1 MKNMKKF
8 LALALAAGMTFSQL
22 MSVSAAEET
31 EAATTEA
38 AAAETTEKSADT
50 LVYGTDGMD
59 GKFSPFFY
67 TAVPDED
74 VVKVMFEPLLGTD
87 REGAVVLKGIEGETR
102 PYNGTDYTYNGMA
115 DCEVVENE
123 DGTVEYK
130 LTMRDDLKW
139 SDGEPITIDDVI
151 FSYYVF
157 CDPTYDGNASI
168 FALPIEGLD
177 EYRSGMETMFNL
189 LVAAG
194 EENTDFSNWD
204 EETQTAFWADLK
216 QAGEAFAQSIIDYL
230 VENGVNTAEDSV
242 AACAANW
249 GYELAEDATTADFFQ
264 AMVEAYGGDY
274 IAMSDTEQASASLTD
289 LMENYSEYAI
299 GVKTGESADSITG
312 IQKTGDY
319 TMTVKMT
326 SVDATAIYNVG
337 IYVCPLHY
345 YGDKDSYDYENNQF
359 GFSKGDLSGVK
370 SKTSAPLGN
379 GAYTFVSYENGVA
392 TVQANPL
399 YYKGEP
405 KIQYINF
412 QHVQDADKISGVNAG
427 TLDVT
432 MPSYDKDAVAEIAAA
447 NGGVEGNDGDK
458 ITTKTYLNLGYGYI
472 GINSKNVSVGGER
485 GSDASKNLRKGLATI
500 LSVYRDVAMDTYYGE
515 LANVINYPISD
526 TSWAAPRVTDEGYQV
541 AFSVDVNGNPIYTEG
556 MTEDEKYAAALEAAL
571 GFFEAAGYTVEDG
584 KLTAAPEG
592 ASLEYEIIIPGSGQ
606 GDHPNFMVLSMAK
619 DALASIGMNLIIN
632 DVSDGTVTI
641 GQKLDAGTAEMWTMA
656 WQATPDPDL
665 YQVYYSDVANGGQN
679 PGGSSYYYGIQ
690 DETLDELIMEARQS
704 TDQAYRKI
712 LYKECLD
719 IIVDW
724 ADEIPIYQRLNATI
738 FSTERINVDTLTPDI
753 TTYWDWFN
761 DIQLVELNADA

>member
-8 LALALAAGMTFSQL
+8 LAFALAAGMTLGQL
-22 MSVSAAEET
+22 MSVSAEEG
-31 EAATTEA
+31 TEA
-38 AAAETTEKSADT
+38 AATEAAEVAEKSSDT

-74 VVKVMFEPLLGTD
+74 VVRMLFDGLLGSD

-102 PYNGTDYTYNGMA
+102 SYNGTDYTYYGMS
-115 DCEVVENE
+115 DCDIVENE
-123 DGTVEYK
+123 DGSVDYNFT
-130 LTMRDDLKW
+130 LRDDLKW

-157 CDPTYDGNASI
+157 CDPTYDGSSTI
-168 FALPIEGLD
+168 FALPIEGM
-177 EYRSGMETMFNL
+177 EAYRSGMESLFNL

-194 EENTDFSNWD
+194 EDNTDFTYWD

-216 QAGEAFAQSIIDYL
+216 QAGEAFAQSIADYCIAAGY
-230 VENGVNTAEDSV
+230 NAEDDSI

-249 GYELAEDATTADFFQ
+249 GFELAEDATAADFFQ
-264 AMVEAYGGDY
+264 TMVEAYGGDY
-274 IAMSDTEQASASLTD
+274 MTLSDTENAGTLLTD
-289 LMENYSEYAI
+289 LMENYSAYTI

-337 IYVCPLHY
+337 ISVCPLHY
-345 YGDKDSYDYENNQF
+345 YGDAASYDYENNNF
-359 GFSKGDLSGVK
+359 GFPKGDLSGVK
-370 SKTSAPLGN
+370 AKTSAPLGS
-379 GAYTFVSYENGVA
+379 GAYTFVSFENGVA

-405 KIQYINF
+405 KIKYINF

-427 TLDVT
+427 TLDVAS
-432 MPSYDKDAVAEIAAA
+432 PSYNKDAVAEIAAA
-447 NGGVEGNDGDK
+447 NGGVEGNDGDT

-472 GINSKNVSVGGER
+472 GINSKNVSVGGDR

-500 LSVYRDVAMDTYYGE
+500 FSVYRDIAMDSYYGE

-556 MTEDEKYAAALEAAL
+556 MTEDEKYAAAINAAL

-592 ASLEYEIIIPGSGQ
+592 AALEYEIIIPGGGQ
-606 GDHPNFMVLSMAK
+606 GDHPNFMIVSMAK
-619 DALASIGMNLIIN
+619 EALASIGMNLIIN

-641 GQKLDAGTAEMWTMA
+641 GQNLDAGTAEMWTMA
-656 WQATPDPDL
+656 WQATADPDM
-665 YQVYYSDVANGGQN
+665 YQIYYSDVANGGKN
-679 PGGSSYYYGIQ
+679 PGGSNNYYGIQ
-690 DETLDELIMEARQS
+690 DETLDELIMAARQS
-704 TDQAYRKI
+704 TDQSYRKI

-724 ADEIPIYQRLNATI
+724 ADEVPIYQRLNASI
-738 FSTERINVDTLTPDI
+738 FSTERVNVDTLTPDI
-753 TTYWDWFN
+753 TTYWDWLN
-761 DIQLVELNADA
+761 DIELLELNADAE